1 MKRLYGYNIYAIDSH
16 DIYGDYLIAKDI
28 SNFNGIKTK
37 RKHILTKVKNEE
49 AEIRQDNI
57 ELVGTIIGH
66 KSIAEFEY
74 NKTTTNKVYL
84 SFKGILF
91 YLKIQPQ
98 DSTKPGYFLLHHN
111 RAEEYNNMFVCSA
124 DGNYYPAK
132 ELYWMTHKI
141 GKESYYVDY
150 AGHTTDS
157 RTNREGDAFVLHIY
171 IPFTDKQYLKD
182 KADHLVSCLNAASS
196 IEAVK
201 SIHDP
206 FMDRFMRMAQKD
218 GLVPNI
224 NDPYN
229 IYDKLKKKAFN
240 VANNYVMDYYN
251 KREMDKMLT
260 IKAMKEFEEAI

>member
-1 MKRLYGYNIYAIDSH
+1 MKRLYGYNLYAIDSH
-16 DIYGDYLIAKDI
+16 DICGDYLIAKDI

-49 AEIRQDNI
+49 AEIRQDSI

-84 SFKGILF
+84 SFKGILLH
-91 YLKIQPQ
+91 LKIQPQ
-98 DSTKPGYFLLHHN
+98 DSTKPGYFLLNHN
-111 RAEEYNNMFVCSA
+111 RAEEYNNMFICSA

-182 KADHLVSCLNAASS
+182 KADYLLSCLTASS
-196 IEAVK
+196 YLEEYNQSLTALESLFKNSVPTFLLLDTSKK
-201 SIHDP
+201 S
-206 FMDRFMRMAQKD
+206 M
-218 GLVPNI
+218 
-224 NDPYN
+224 NDVA
-229 IYDKLKKKAFN
+229 ID
-240 VANNYVMDYYN
+240 VANKILD
-251 KREMDKMLT
+251 
-260 IKAMKEFEEAI
+260 AMRTKYIQNFKDIYEL